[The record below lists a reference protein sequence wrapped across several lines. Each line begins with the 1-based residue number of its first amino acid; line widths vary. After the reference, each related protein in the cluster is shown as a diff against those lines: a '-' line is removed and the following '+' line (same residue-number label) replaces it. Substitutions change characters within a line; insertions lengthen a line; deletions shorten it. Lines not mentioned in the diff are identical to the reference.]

1 MAYLIDGNNLLG
13 FLFPQNIRNP
23 ENRSD
28 LIGQLLKFQVVKR
41 TRVHLVFDGPP
52 DPNLEEFVKTMDH
65 FHVYFPDF
73 GQQADHVIKKI
84 ILKVTDRRRYYV
96 ISSDR
101 EIRDFARTEGLQVL
115 TCPEFS
121 RELKKAKRD
130 YTKIREEG
138 KEDITLSRLEVDQ
151 WHDLFEKNR

>member
-41 TRVHLVFDGPP
+41 TNVHLVFDGPP
-52 DPNLEEFVKTMDH
+52 VPDLEEFVQTMDH

-73 GQQADHVIKKI
+73 GQKADHVIKDI
-84 ILKVTDRRRYYV
+84 ILKVTDKRRYYV
-96 ISSDR
+96 VSSDR
-101 EIRDFARTEGLQVL
+101 EIKDFARTEGFQVL
-115 TCPEFS
+115 SCPEFS
-121 RELKKAKRD
+121 RDLKKAKRD
-130 YTKIREEG
+130 YRKIRDEE

-151 WHDLFEKNR
+151 WHDLFKKKR